1 MWVSMQSTSTY
12 VFLFCLEIAQMGFKA
27 SLILVIIGTVV
38 VVDPLTVIQFKEI
51 FSLLGSRIY
60 VLGKILERLCWIEV

>member
-1 MWVSMQSTSTY
+1 
-12 VFLFCLEIAQMGFKA
+12 MGFKA

-60 VLGKILERLCWIEV
+60 VLGKILERDFVGLKFDYNV